1 MDEGEKHETMSEGEK
16 VKPCGMVEQLEQ
28 PQLVNFSFGEGGC
41 LANKKEKRNINYVAT
56 WNQLCVKENSF
67 LLGLGFNPNSLIQD
81 EFRAMQNPKS

>member
-56 WNQLCVKENSF
+56 
-67 LLGLGFNPNSLIQD
+67 
-81 EFRAMQNPKS
+81 